1 MKISIITVT
10 LNSERTIRDTINSVL
25 SQSYKDIEHIFVDGG
40 STDSTVKILKKNPNK
55 NKKIFIKRNSS
66 IYEAIN
72 MGIEKTSGKIIHILN
87 SDDIL
92 ENNNIIEET
101 IYKIKK
107 FPNCDIFFG
116 NVIYFSNNN
125 FTKIS
130 RYFLANH
137 KTINNTKKGLMPPHP
152 GSFVRKKVYDQYGL
166 YNTDLK
172 IASDFDF
179 LHRILKIKKLK
190 YKILNIDVVRMRT
203 GGTSGKFITSYL
215 KITSEIIRSLRNQKT
230 DFSKFSIFM
239 RFVHK
244 SYEYFSYNQ
253 NYLNK
258 KFQRFRFI
266 YDLPFYNKVT
276 INILNKI
283 KFIPFKKNFILSAL
297 NLAFLGY
304 IQKKTIYPISS
315 LYTWPDGIFAKKFI
329 NYDKISGAKLLQK
342 LIIPGYIKKIHVFGN
357 LTDVS
362 KKFLIKR
369 YKKEI
374 IHTKLSYKPV
384 DKQNLDF
391 SKITK
396 NEIIFITLP
405 TPKQEIL
412 AYLIKKKLS
421 FYKII
426 CIGGAISIAS
436 KEITDVP
443 KFLINH
449 EYIWRLKTDTIRR
462 LIRLFDSYFYYLIGK
477 YTGKYQRIIFNKIE
491 E

>member
-1 MKISIITVT
+1 
-10 LNSERTIRDTINSVL
+10 
-25 SQSYKDIEHIFVDGG
+25 
-40 STDSTVKILKKNPNK
+40 
-55 NKKIFIKRNSS
+55 
-66 IYEAIN
+66 
-72 MGIEKTSGKIIHILN
+72 
-87 SDDIL
+87 
-92 ENNNIIEET
+92 
-101 IYKIKK
+101 
-107 FPNCDIFFG
+107 
-116 NVIYFSNNN
+116 
-125 FTKIS
+125 
-130 RYFLANH
+130 
-137 KTINNTKKGLMPPHP
+137 
-152 GSFVRKKVYDQYGL
+152 
-166 YNTDLK
+166 
-172 IASDFDF
+172 
-179 LHRILKIKKLK
+179 
-190 YKILNIDVVRMRT
+190 MRT

-304 IQKKTIYPISS
+304 IQKKTIYPVSS